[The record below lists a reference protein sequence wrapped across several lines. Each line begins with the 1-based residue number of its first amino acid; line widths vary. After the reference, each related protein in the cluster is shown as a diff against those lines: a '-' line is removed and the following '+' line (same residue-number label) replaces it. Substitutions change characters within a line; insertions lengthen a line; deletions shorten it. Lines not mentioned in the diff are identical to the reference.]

1 MGHQVC
7 CAPLLEM
14 SIGTTHS
21 RLPDLHLPSFFC
33 SSSGLLHPRYTLPL
47 LFKKLYS
54 FYWGACLETKNRE
67 KVPTVLLLQFELSVC
82 KGPCVRDLVPS
93 LVKFGRVG
101 ALGGSSAPVGP
112 CGQPLWAC
120 LSRRHCGI
128 ELFLS
133 VPHLTAAPPLQGGP
147 FITLSQ
153 KNLFILTG
161 WCLRSILLQWWQAC

>member
-1 MGHQVC
+1 
-7 CAPLLEM
+7 M

-47 LFKKLYS
+47 LFKKLYP

-112 CGQPLWAC
+112 CGPLWA
-120 LSRRHCGI
+120 
-128 ELFLS
+128 
-133 VPHLTAAPPLQGGP
+133 APVGLPVKE
-147 FITLSQ
+147 TL
-153 KNLFILTG
+153 
-161 WCLRSILLQWWQAC
+161 WH